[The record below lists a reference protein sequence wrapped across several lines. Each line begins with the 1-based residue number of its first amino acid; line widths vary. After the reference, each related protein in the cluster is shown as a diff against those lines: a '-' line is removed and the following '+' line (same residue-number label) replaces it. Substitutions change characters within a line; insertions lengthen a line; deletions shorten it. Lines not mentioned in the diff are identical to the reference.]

1 MLKPLDGELKT
12 KRILKLFERLK
23 SGSFV
28 LKKHLSEE
36 FNVSEKAIQRDL
48 DLLRDYLSEM
58 YPGEDVCIK
67 YQKGKGYSLSIPNS
81 TRLSVEETMLLT
93 KILLE
98 SRAFPKSE
106 MEYLIEKITAQCE
119 VEDRKHIHDMIRN
132 EIFLYQPVSHNKPLA
147 KVIGGISRAISEQ
160 RLLEMVYMRAGEQ
173 ESVSRIVEPLGI
185 MFSEYYFYLIANISG
200 AELEY
205 PAIYRLDRII
215 DYSLVESHFR
225 RDERLRFQEGEFRK
239 QVQFM
244 QTGRLLRVQFRYYGQ
259 SIEAVVDRLPNANVT
274 KEEEG
279 SYLVEAKVFGRG
291 IKMWLLSQAENVEVL
306 SPSQLRGEIQE
317 SIRNMSE
324 HYRDKAML

>member
-1 MLKPLDGELKT
+1 
-12 KRILKLFERLK
+12 
-23 SGSFV
+23 
-28 LKKHLSEE
+28 
-36 FNVSEKAIQRDL
+36 
-48 DLLRDYLSEM
+48 M
-58 YPGEDVCIK
+58 YPPGEDVCIK

-93 KILLE
+93 MILLE

-106 MEYLIEKITAQCE
+106 MKYLYI
-119 VEDRKHIHDMIRN
+119 
-132 EIFLYQPVSHNKPLA
+132 
-147 KVIGGISRAISEQ
+147 
-160 RLLEMVYMRAGEQ
+160 RAGEQ
-173 ESVSRIVEPLGI
+173 DSVSRIVEPLGI